1 MSFGNRSFYNTPSFA
16 PFQSGCSKCY
26 PSTDYSKVG
35 GNKSLIS
42 TKPGKNLFKDPNFN
56 VPMKK
61 LVKDNL
67 GISFNTSAGGSKK
80 KSNRSYMKGGESG
93 IINKLMKGLS
103 NNEFGLP
110 QGVGTQLAADSVMGE
125 EMMGSKAASMNGLP
139 KNAKFPYNPEFGV
152 PQGPGTQ
159 MAADSAMMGGKKAMK
174 SKKTSKKVAKKPAK
188 KSSKKMK
195 GGESEPMPLKGAM
208 DGLPKD
214 AKFPYNAEFGVP
226 QGPGTQMA
234 ADSAMMGGKK
244 AMKSKKST
252 KKVAKKPVKKSS
264 KKTGKKMK
272 GGQETW
278 GATGMPARYY
288 DPNTPLMNYPSK
300 SGDGAM
306 SAYGKIV
313 ASDVGTGNLAPF
325 TVSKSKTANPATM
338 MKTGGNIPPM
348 NTSSVKNIRKGVDSG
363 FESLKTFFS
372 KLQANYNKTIDA
384 AENIKI
390 GKQRLI
396 QGGKKKEMK
405 KKDTKKKDT
414 KKKVMKKKV
423 KKGGDGS
430 DWSLTA
436 NSRGPSNAPDNYFG
450 VDGEKWF
457 RQFNKTG
464 QYIPNSQLATAATPK
479 LVSGP
484 KVEKVMGYTT
494 FDSVYAPVKGGAM
507 KKKVAKKSKKT
518 DKKKTKK

>member
-1 MSFGNRSFYNTPSFA
+1 
-16 PFQSGCSKCY
+16 
-26 PSTDYSKVG
+26 
-35 GNKSLIS
+35 
-42 TKPGKNLFKDPNFN
+42 
-56 VPMKK
+56 
-61 LVKDNL
+61 
-67 GISFNTSAGGSKK
+67 
-80 KSNRSYMKGGESG
+80 
-93 IINKLMKGLS
+93 
-103 NNEFGLP
+103 
-110 QGVGTQLAADSVMGE
+110 
-125 EMMGSKAASMNGLP
+125 
-139 KNAKFPYNPEFGV
+139 
-152 PQGPGTQ
+152 
-159 MAADSAMMGGKKAMK
+159 
-174 SKKTSKKVAKKPAK
+174 
-188 KSSKKMK
+188 
-195 GGESEPMPLKGAM
+195 
-208 DGLPKD
+208 
-214 AKFPYNAEFGVP
+214 
-226 QGPGTQMA
+226 
-234 ADSAMMGGKK
+234 
-244 AMKSKKST
+244 
-252 KKVAKKPVKKSS
+252 
-264 KKTGKKMK
+264 
-272 GGQETW
+272 
-278 GATGMPARYY
+278 
-288 DPNTPLMNYPSK
+288 MNYPSK

-363 FESLKTFFS
+363 FESIKTFFS

-396 QGGKKKEMK
+396 QGGKKKEMKKKDTK

-518 DKKKTKK
+518 DKKKTKKTKK